1 MNNSR
6 RRVTIGSLIGYG
18 GLGKCLTQSATFLA
32 VLLTLTTLLLLLAGC
47 AGQDTIPTEG
57 QETSEEEVEVEV
69 EVEVEEAASEAPV
82 ESLPSYEP
90 GPDTDTEICQTA
102 EALEDLG
109 PEGLQMLTDELA
121 EGVSAGRFANMQ
133 EALASRGYTC
143 NGQVR

>member
-1 MNNSR
+1 MNNS

-18 GLGKCLTQSATFLA
+18 GLGKCVTQSATFLA
-32 VLLTLTTLLLLLAGC
+32 VVLTLTTVLLLAGC
-47 AGQDTIPTEG
+47 GGQDTIPTEG
-57 QETSEEEVEVEV
+57 KEASEE
-69 EVEVEEAASEAPV
+69 EEAASKAPV

-90 GPDTDTEICQTA
+90 GPDMDTEICQTA

-121 EGVSAGRFANMQ
+121 EGVAAGRFANMQ

>member
-1 MNNSR
+1 MNNS

-18 GLGKCLTQSATFLA
+18 GLGKCVTQSATFLA
-32 VLLTLTTLLLLLAGC
+32 VVLTLTTVLLLAGC
-47 AGQDTIPTEG
+47 GGQDTIPTEG
-57 QETSEEEVEVEV
+57 KEASEE
-69 EVEVEEAASEAPV
+69 EEAASEAPA

-90 GPDTDTEICQTA
+90 GPDMDTEICQSA

-121 EGVSAGRFANMQ
+121 EGVAAGRFANMQ

>member
-1 MNNSR
+1 MNNS
-6 RRVTIGSLIGYG
+6 RRVTIGSLIGYC

-47 AGQDTIPTEG
+47 GGQDTIPTEG
-57 QETSEEEVEVEV
+57 KEASEEEE
-69 EVEVEEAASEAPV
+69 EEAASEAPV

-90 GPDTDTEICQTA
+90 GPDMDTEICQTG

-121 EGVSAGRFANMQ
+121 EGVAAGRFANMQ

>member
-1 MNNSR
+1 VSKLVSMNNS

-32 VLLTLTTLLLLLAGC
+32 VVLTLTTVLLLLAGC
-47 AGQDTIPTEG
+47 GGQDTIPTEG
-57 QETSEEEVEVEV
+57 KEASEEEEV
-69 EVEVEEAASEAPV
+69 ASEAPV

-90 GPDTDTEICQTA
+90 GPDMDTEICQTA

-121 EGVSAGRFANMQ
+121 EGVAAGRFANMQ
-133 EALASRGYTC
+133 EALALRGYTC

>member
-1 MNNSR
+1 MNNS

-32 VLLTLTTLLLLLAGC
+32 VVLTLTTVLLLLAGC
-47 AGQDTIPTEG
+47 GGQDTIPTEG
-57 QETSEEEVEVEV
+57 KEASEEEE
-69 EVEVEEAASEAPV
+69 EEAASEAPV

-90 GPDTDTEICQTA
+90 GPDMDTEICQTA

-121 EGVSAGRFANMQ
+121 EGVAAGRFANMQ

>member
-1 MNNSR
+1 MNNP

-18 GLGKCLTQSATFLA
+18 GLGKCVTQSATFLA
-32 VLLTLTTLLLLLAGC
+32 VVLTLATVLLLAGC
-47 AGQDTIPTEG
+47 GGQDTIPTEG
-57 QETSEEEVEVEV
+57 KEASEEEEV
-69 EVEVEEAASEAPV
+69 ASETPV
-82 ESLPSYEP
+82 ESLPSSEP
-90 GPDTDTEICQTA
+90 GPDMDTEICQTA

-121 EGVSAGRFANMQ
+121 EGVAAGRFANMQ

>member
-1 MNNSR
+1 M
-6 RRVTIGSLIGYG
+6 
-18 GLGKCLTQSATFLA
+18 
-32 VLLTLTTLLLLLAGC
+32 
-47 AGQDTIPTEG
+47 
-57 QETSEEEVEVEV
+57 
-69 EVEVEEAASEAPV
+69 

-90 GPDTDTEICQTA
+90 GPDMDTEICQTG

-121 EGVSAGRFANMQ
+121 EGVAAGRFANMQ

>member
-1 MNNSR
+1 MIKLVSMNNS

-18 GLGKCLTQSATFLA
+18 GLGKCVTQSATFLA
-32 VLLTLTTLLLLLAGC
+32 VVLTLTTVLLLAGC
-47 AGQDTIPTEG
+47 GGQDTIPTEG
-57 QETSEEEVEVEV
+57 KEASEE
-69 EVEVEEAASEAPV
+69 EEAASEAPA

-90 GPDTDTEICQTA
+90 GPDMDTEICQSA

-121 EGVSAGRFANMQ
+121 EGVAAGRFANMQ